1 MDRGENAMH
10 VMMMSVGAPQWM
22 LDLFKAIDALD
33 MSPTSGFAI
42 FADDIEMVFGDKVVK
57 GIAEVKQFFVKFD
70 PPFKTQHNVT
80 GVWQV
85 GNAFVMQG
93 SADMLK
99 KGFGPETTFHMAP
112 LFNVLWLN
120 KHGKVDRYVVTFPP
134 EAEETAAKQ
143 WPSGT

>member
-1 MDRGENAMH
+1 MDQ
-10 VMMMSVGAPQWM
+10 MMKSVATPKWM

-57 GIAEVKQFFVKFD
+57 GVAAAKQFFVTFD
-70 PPFKTQHNVT
+70 APFKTVHNVT

-93 SADMLK
+93 GADMLK
-99 KGFGPETTFHMAP
+99 KGFASETTFHMSP

-120 KHGKVDRYVVTFPP
+120 ESGKVARYVVTFPP
-134 EAEETAAKQ
+134 EAEQTAAKQ
-143 WPSGT
+143 WPSKK

>member
-1 MDRGENAMH
+1 MDQ
-10 VMMMSVGAPQWM
+10 MMKSVATPKWM

-57 GIAEVKQFFVKFD
+57 GVAAAKQFFVTFD
-70 PPFKTQHNVT
+70 APFKTVHNVT

-99 KGFGPETTFHMAP
+99 KGFASETTFHMSP

-120 KHGKVDRYVVTFPP
+120 ASGKVVRYVVTFPP
-134 EAEETAAKQ
+134 EAEQAAAQ
-143 WPSGT
+143 RWPSKK